1 MGRKRTAEQVKAVVQ
16 QPLADCYKSY
26 ANEQESAV
34 ALKGWSDGINDNF
47 TIARTRDFSNLLPSI
62 SGRPGMTRQDYE
74 YFRPDEAVPTR
85 SKSILANVESIYQR
99 NGLIRNIIDLM
110 GDFAS
115 QGIRI
120 AHPNKGKEKLLLDWW
135 ERVEGNKVSERICN
149 LLYRHANVYIRYYT
163 AKIRDENKIK
173 VIASP
178 DQIGL
183 PTFGELEKKEIPFKY
198 VFLDPTTV
206 EPIGGSLSSFVNK
219 PTYGI
224 RLSEYM
230 RTLIKSPKTP
240 EEKKIVK
247 DLPADIKAA
256 ADHNGLI
263 PMPME
268 RVIYLSYKKDDWMRI
283 ANPMIYSIIDDINLL
298 EKLKLADVCA
308 LDSATSK
315 VRIFKLGNMEYKIA
329 PQPAAFTKLAEMLQN
344 NTGGGTMDIVWG
356 PDIELLETSSE
367 GVKVLGEDKYK
378 ACLNNIYAALG
389 IPPTLT
395 GTYGAAGTTNNFIS
409 LKTLTE
415 RLEYG
420 RDILTEFWTQQLA
433 LVCKSLDI
441 RLPAQ
446 IEYDRPILAN
456 EDTEKTLLMNL
467 ADRNLISDEL
477 LRRRLGANDK
487 MENVRLKRESKD
499 RTNENRVPKA
509 GPWHDPQ
516 TDDKHKKDLNKL
528 ALQSG
533 QAAPSEIGM
542 ELKPKK
548 PGESRL
554 IDKQLKLKKQSAP
567 PGKTKT
573 KKKGQPGQGRPKTK
587 KDSKKRKTKTVR
599 PRTRG
604 TIEFW
609 AKEAQ
614 GAISESVNKVILAHY
629 DKKNMRSLT
638 DEQAKQAES
647 IKFGVLCNIEPFT
660 DVNDEVIQEALS
672 SPLPAYASVKLDE
685 AILDFNTC
693 MKRQPNMEEI
703 RTMQCSIFTD
713 MNIGDDNEDL

>member
-1 MGRKRTAEQVKAVVQ
+1 MGRKRTANEIKSVVQ
-16 QPLADCYKSY
+16 TPMADCYKSY
-26 ANEQESAV
+26 ANEQDRES
-34 ALKGWSDGINDNF
+34 ALKGMSDGLNDSYS
-47 TIARTRDFSNLLPSI
+47 IARTRDFSNLLPNI

-85 SKSILANVESIYQR
+85 GKSIISNVESIYQR

-120 AHPNKGKEKLLLDWW
+120 SHPNKGKEKLLQDWW

-173 VIASP
+173 IIASP

-219 PTYGI
+219 PIYGI
-224 RLSEYM
+224 RLSEHM
-230 RTLIKSPKTP
+230 RTLIKSPKTA
-240 EEKKIVK
+240 EEKRIVK
-247 DLPADIKAA
+247 ELPADIKAA
-256 ADHNGLI
+256 AEHNGLI

-283 ANPMIYSIIDDINLL
+283 ANPMIYSIIDDIILL
-298 EKLKLADVCA
+298 EKLKLADLCA
-308 LDSATSK
+308 LDGAVSK
-315 VRIFKLGNMEYKIA
+315 IRIFKLGNLENKIA
-329 PQPAAFTKLAEMLQN
+329 PQPAAFAKLAEMLQN

-356 PDIELLETSSE
+356 PDIDLLETSAD
-367 GVKVLGEDKYK
+367 GFQVLGEEKYK

-499 RTNENRVPKA
+499 RTSENRVPKA

-516 TDDKHKKDLNKL
+516 AEDKHKKDLNKL

-542 ELKPKK
+542 ELQPKK

-554 IDKQLKLKKQSAP
+554 IDKQLKLKKLSAP
-567 PGKTKT
+567 PGGKKKT

-604 TIEFW
+604 TLEFW

-614 GAISESVNKVILAHY
+614 NTISDSINKVILAHY

-638 DEQAKQAES
+638 DEQAKHAET

-660 DVNDEVIQEALS
+660 EVNDESIQAALLPVPAEANAGLE
-672 SPLPAYASVKLDE
+672 E
-685 AILDFNTC
+685 AILDFTAC
-693 MKRQPNMEEI
+693 MKRPPNTEEI

-713 MNIGDDNEDL
+713 MNIGDDNEDI